1 MRIIITGVSG
11 MVGEGVLLECL
22 NSSAVE
28 EILMINRRHVDI
40 THAKLKEL
48 LVPDFLKLENHSGG
62 LEGFDA
68 CFFCAGISSV
78 GMSEEDYTKVTYD
91 TTVHFATVLANIN
104 PNMVFT
110 YVTGAHTDGSE
121 QGKVMWARVKGKT
134 ENALMKLP
142 FPSQYNFRPG
152 FMKPVEGQKN
162 VRWFFKPVIAIY
174 PLLFPKKS
182 LTLNQIAQ
190 AMIRLVSTPYSKQVL
205 EIEDIRAVARK

>member
-142 FPSQYNFRPG
+142 FRSQYNFRPG